1 MQRIVNLLLC
11 SAFFIFLQVIK
22 PTIFMEI
29 YRFAFNF
36 NPTLYS
42 NWELYKMVWPYVQA
56 SSIAMKV
63 AIPLLVAEALW
74 LVVPFKAYTYLSWN
88 KKYKN

>member
-1 MQRIVNLLLC
+1 MNKAVNLLLC
-11 SAFFIFLQVIK
+11 GALFICLQVIK

-42 NWELYKMVWPYVQA
+42 NWELYKMVWSNMQA
-56 SSIAMKV
+56 GSMAMKV